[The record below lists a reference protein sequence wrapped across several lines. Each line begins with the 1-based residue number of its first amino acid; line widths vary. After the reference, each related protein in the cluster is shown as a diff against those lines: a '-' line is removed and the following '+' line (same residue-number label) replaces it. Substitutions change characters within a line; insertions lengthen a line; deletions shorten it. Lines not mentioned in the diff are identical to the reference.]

1 MQGIRRRA
9 LRAAIA
15 CVMAVSL
22 SACGGIDGIDF
33 NGKIFDV
40 LGMST
45 GALGPRPEPKVE
57 QRSPLVL
64 PPDAKKLP
72 EPGSAPAPAVAANNQ
87 NWPVDRDQKKV
98 ADAAEA
104 KRKQDEHCRDG
115 NWKEKA
121 MKDEAA
127 ASQGPSSGCGS
138 IFSVFSKTLFGA
150 QE

>member
-1 MQGIRRRA
+1 MQGFHRRA
-9 LRAAIA
+9 SGVAVVCAMAA
-15 CVMAVSL
+15 SL
-22 SACGGIDGIDF
+22 CGCGGLDGIEL
-33 NGKIFDV
+33 NGKIFDA

-45 GALGPRPEPKVE
+45 GSLGPRPEPKVE

-64 PPDAKKLP
+64 PPVADKLP
-72 EPGSAPAPAVAANNQ
+72 EPGSAPAVANNTQ

-104 KRKQDEHCRDG
+104 KKKQEEHCKDG

-121 MKDEAA
+121 MRDEAA
-127 ASQGPSSGCGS
+127 AAQGPSGGCGS
-138 IFSVFSKTLFGA
+138 IFSAFSKTLFGA